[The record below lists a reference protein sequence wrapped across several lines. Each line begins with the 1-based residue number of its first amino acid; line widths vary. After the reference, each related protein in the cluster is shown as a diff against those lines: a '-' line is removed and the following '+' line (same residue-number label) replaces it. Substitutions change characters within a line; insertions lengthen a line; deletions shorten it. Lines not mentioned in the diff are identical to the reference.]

1 MEAAV
6 GLSCVRAQHRPGG
19 VAAPRTN
26 AGEPMPDS
34 VHSHASRRGKP
45 TRAHLYADI
54 AAECVSLDTA
64 LGQATHLKSRYPP

>member
-1 MEAAV
+1 
-6 GLSCVRAQHRPGG
+6 
-19 VAAPRTN
+19 
-26 AGEPMPDS
+26 MPDS